1 MSIVALGKFN
11 FWNGLVCFLWQK
23 RIALGKIAVGRFGYR
38 LLSCLFVINDND
50 YIDDYEDAENY
61 SDHNEE
67 VDDFNKEIEDF
78 DEFEDEKEE
87 EVENLD
93 ENEIESDFDS
103 SYERDFGMNF
113 YDQEYESSY
122 ETELDEYESDFFDIV
137 DEENLNDNID
147 DYDE

>member
-1 MSIVALGKFN
+1 MGIVALDKFN
-11 FWNGLVCFLWQK
+11 FWNGMVCFLWQK
-23 RIALGKIAVGRFGYR
+23 RIALGKFGYR
-38 LLSCLFVINDND
+38 WLSCLLVINDND

-61 SDHNEE
+61 SDHDEE

-93 ENEIESDFDS
+93 ENEIESDFDN